1 MDAPKRIGLV
11 YNGLGGWRLWD
22 VNEPGMGGVDRPHAE
37 YLLAAEHDRLMA
49 EKTVEIER
57 LRAALRP
64 FARIVDKSS
73 CKVTLVWEDYDY
85 RSTYTEVLKPGNF
98 EEARAALGGDNG

>member
-49 EKTVEIER
+49 EKTAEIAR
-57 LRAALRP
+57 LREALR
-64 FARIVDKSS
+64 RIDRDIGIGI
-73 CKVTLVWEDYDY
+73 LHHDDGLWETAYY
-85 RSTYTEVLKPGNF
+85 RLKEV
-98 EEARAALGGDNG
+98 ARAALGGDNG